1 MEDIPLSD
9 MITPPYL
16 TSEPGIKAIETKPGD
31 FLGWSIEIWTL
42 DTVETVA
49 AAPTIPTH
57 PLNLETFLSF
67 LVQTPL
73 ICIHDGVQKSGFLYI
88 DNNAAERY
96 VRLDLVHFE
105 MI

>member
-1 MEDIPLSD
+1 

-31 FLGWSIEIWTL
+31 FLVMASSGLWDSLTNGVVGCCTYYPHASPEL
-42 DTVETVA
+42 GDLPV
-49 AAPTIPTH
+49 
-57 PLNLETFLSF
+57 FL
-67 LVQTPL
+67 
-73 ICIHDGVQKSGFLYI
+73 